1 MNFKRLGSTAASP
14 TYRTWRYARRR
25 RRGVKEQPSENRRCQ
40 RAEIRSPNGELERG
54 KTEAHQIL
62 RLEQGGKWNTVTE
75 ESPQAGAQYP
85 NQFKLRWIRDEVGE
99 RVGWVQGLNIR
110 LQEPEVKCSPCSS
123 SFPLRCDDT
132 SLTKWLYF
140 LNLNTQKDKKK
151 PILQSFA

>member
-14 TYRTWRYARRR
+14 TYRTWRYTRRR

-54 KTEAHQIL
+54 KTEAYQIHG
-62 RLEQGGKWNTVTE
+62 LEQGGEWNTVTE
-75 ESPQAGAQYP
+75 DSPQAGVQCP
-85 NQFKLRWIRDEVGE
+85 KQFKRRWIWDEVGE
-99 RVGWVQGLNIR
+99 RVGWVQGLDSCPH
-110 LQEPEVKCSPCSS
+110 EPERKCSPCPF
-123 SFPLRCDDT
+123 SFPLRCGDT

-140 LNLNTQKDKKK
+140 LNLNTQKDKKQ